1 MTKEEMFGKEI
12 ETLEDAEVYRLSQ
25 GFIMQMVLNDFG
37 IDVSLRMSNAIF
49 NSLMFELQR
58 QGYIGKVEE
67 DDNND

>member
-1 MTKEEMFGKEI
+1 MTKEEMFGTEI

-49 NSLMFELQR
+49 KSLMFELQR
-58 QGYIGKVEE
+58 QGYIAKVGE

>member
-1 MTKEEMFGKEI
+1 MTKEEIFGKEI

-49 NSLMFELQR
+49 KSLMFELQR
-58 QGYIGKVEE
+58 QGYIAKVGE

>member
-12 ETLEDAEVYRLSQ
+12 ETSEDAEVYRLSQ

-67 DDNND
+67 DYNND

>member
-1 MTKEEMFGKEI
+1 MTKEEMFGNEI

-49 NSLMFELQR
+49 KSLMFELQR
-58 QGYIGKVEE
+58 QGYIAKVGE